1 MTCARNGRGGATS
14 ARGAIAL
21 VLTLVLSSCA
31 SEEHGPSPAASAS
44 AVALPEITVPA
55 TGESET
61 TESEA
66 TETETPEDDETED
79 DDSEDG
85 ETGETSLAGGSYEV
99 TITGAAGQADFERE
113 GTVRVLDT
121 ISEVGTTNEV
131 NVVDVCLVS
140 GFPAAQ
146 PEAGAIWLGSN
157 SGCDPD
163 ASAAHIDLAYVETDG
178 RTVTV
183 RPDERVAAT
192 LGNNFTAGSGLAAGL
207 YAPVSG
213 QMSITIDDDGDL
225 SGTVDIVGYGGAGF
239 GEIRYQ
245 AEISGHRA

>member
-1 MTCARNGRGGATS
+1 M
-14 ARGAIAL
+14 
-21 VLTLVLSSCA
+21 
-31 SEEHGPSPAASAS
+31 
-44 AVALPEITVPA
+44 ALPEITAPA

-61 TESEA
+61 TE
-66 TETETPEDDETED
+66 TETPEDDDSED
-79 DDSEDG
+79 DDSEDGETG

-140 GFPAAQ
+140 GFPAAR
-146 PEAGAIWLGSN
+146 PEAGAIRLGSN

-178 RTVTV
+178 QTVTV

-213 QMSITIDDDGDL
+213 QMSITIDDGGDL